1 MFNVLAYA
9 DDIVLL
15 APSWRGLRC
24 LLDLLTN
31 HASKINMV
39 INTSKSVCMV
49 FFPSNPSKIVAKS
62 FPQFHVGLVTLQF
75 VSSFK
80 YLGHRIS
87 ANGSD
92 DDDIQREICN
102 MFMRVNVLIRRFCKC
117 SVAVKCVLFKS
128 FCLCLYD
135 AALWSKYS
143 VGKLNKLRSCYNKC
157 IKNFF
162 GYRRNDSM
170 TQVLIDTGLPCFDDV
185 LAKYAFTFHIQWSVC
200 NNRIIRHL

>member
-1 MFNVLAYA
+1 MLNVLAYA

-15 APSWRGLRC
+15 APSWRGLQC

-39 INTSKSVCMV
+39 INTYKSVCMV

-92 DDDIQREICN
+92 DDDTQREICN

-128 FCLCLYD
+128 
-135 AALWSKYS
+135 WE
-143 VGKLNKLRSCYNKC
+143 
-157 IKNFF
+157 
-162 GYRRNDSM
+162 RRKPKVKSPFDSS
-170 TQVLIDTGLPCFDDV
+170 TTVS
-185 LAKYAFTFHIQWSVC
+185 Y
-200 NNRIIRHL
+200 